1 MLELI
6 HVSKNY
12 KEGKTENVNA
22 LIDINLSFPNTGLV
36 VISGAS
42 GCGKTTLLNI
52 LGGLDRP
59 TTGEVKLN
67 NSRIDNRNEEWWDSF
82 RALYLGF
89 IYQDFNLLEN
99 MSVRKNIQLPLDIRM
114 LDEKTKQEMTK
125 NIVDELGLNS
135 YLEKKAKKIFIIECL
150 IISFSSF
157 FVAIIASII
166 ITNIINNFVGQN
178 ILEIYNYNFIRVR
191 LVLVII
197 IGIINCVLSICSVII
212 PIKKYSKTKIV
223 DLIK

>member
-1 MLELI
+1 MLELK
-6 HVSKNY
+6 HVSKIY
-12 KEGKTENVNA
+12 KEEKSESVNA

-67 NSRIDNRNEEWWDSF
+67 NNRIDNQNEEWWDSF

-99 MSVRKNIQLPLDIRM
+99 MSVRENIQLPLDIRM
-114 LDEKTKQEMTK
+114 LDVKTKQEMTE
-125 NIVDELGLNS
+125 NIIDELWKEAPYVLDRTVDVHIARIRSKLGARKN
-135 YLEKKAKKIFIIECL
+135 YL
-150 IISFSSF
+150 
-157 FVAIIASII
+157 
-166 ITNIINNFVGQN
+166 TNRTGYGYVFNV
-178 ILEIYNYNFIRVR
+178 
-191 LVLVII
+191 
-197 IGIINCVLSICSVII
+197 
-212 PIKKYSKTKIV
+212 V
-223 DLIK
+223 D